1 MHKHTHTHTR
11 LHTRTRMHTHT
22 HTHKHTHTH
31 MRARNRTHTRV
42 HSQAF
47 PPLVLDVGSAEEY
60 AAGHIEQAVGVPLEE
75 LAAACK

>member
-1 MHKHTHTHTR
+1 MH
-11 LHTRTRMHTHT
+11 
-22 HTHKHTHTH
+22 
-31 MRARNRTHTRV
+31 ARNHTHTRV

-47 PPLVLDVGSAEEY
+47 PPLVLDVRSAEDY